1 MRNTLISHTANA
13 DQIVILQYEVHQVSG
28 LYPVQYSQM
37 SGVRTY
43 VPQPRSHDILWGTL
57 RICIMISS
65 SHRIF
70 HVRR

>member
-37 SGVRTY
+37 SGVRT
-43 VPQPRSHDILWGTL
+43 PAQGRMTFFGG
-57 RICIMISS
+57 R
-65 SHRIF
+65 
-70 HVRR
+70 